1 MAKLS
6 DKARERFE
14 AMESRQEELREAIAQ
29 PEVIADAPRCQRALK
44 ELAELED
51 GTAAY
56 SAYRQIERHL
66 AEAEEMAAEPE
77 LADMARAEA
86 ARLREELSRKAQ
98 ELQLMLLPRD
108 PDEGRNVILEIRAGA
123 GGEESALFA
132 ADLSRMYQRYAQRQ
146 GWRMEAISLS
156 DTDLGGLKEAVFLIA
171 GSGAWGRLKFER
183 GVHRVQRVPVTD
195 SAGKKQTST
204 CTVAVLPEAEEVDLR
219 IDPSEL
225 RIDTYRASGHGGQYI
240 NRTDSA
246 VRITH
251 LPTGLVVTCQDQK
264 SQLKNREQAM
274 KVLRSRLRELRQS
287 SADSAYAEQRRV
299 QVGTGDRSERIRT
312 YNFHEGRVTDHRI
325 GLTIYRI
332 DDVMNGDLDEILDAL
347 RMEERQLLLRAQDD

>member
-6 DKARERFE
+6 DRARERFE

-29 PEVIADAPRCQRALK
+29 PEVIADPPRCQQALK
-44 ELAELED
+44 ELSELEEA
-51 GTAAY
+51 TAAFRR
-56 SAYRQIERHL
+56 YRQTERHL

-86 ARLREELSRKAQ
+86 ARLREELAQEAQ

-146 GWRMEAISLS
+146 GWRMETISLS

-347 RMEERQLLLRAQDD
+347 RMEERQLLLKAQDG